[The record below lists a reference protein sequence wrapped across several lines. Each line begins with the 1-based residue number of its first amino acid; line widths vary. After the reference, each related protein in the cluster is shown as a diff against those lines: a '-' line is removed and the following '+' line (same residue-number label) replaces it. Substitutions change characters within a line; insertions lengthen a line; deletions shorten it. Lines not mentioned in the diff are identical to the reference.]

1 MSKGFRQAS
10 ARAIVG
16 VALLGVLL
24 VLLAWQASVR
34 SVDFPVYHRIA
45 RQVLAGDYEL
55 YPPEVYT
62 GAVVP
67 PHGFRYLPVVALLFV
82 PFGLL
87 PLPVAAFVFFV
98 IKLAVLAWIGRAV
111 AAQAG
116 LTADGWRWPLVGL
129 LLVAGYVAEEL
140 RYGNAHL
147 LVVGLMVL
155 AWLRASRGG
164 SWLPGAALALA
175 IATKIT
181 PLALLGYMML
191 RRQFAACMVA
201 VALLA
206 LLVVAPVPIV
216 GVSMNAH
223 LLTGFVRYA
232 FQKTEE
238 SDNYSLRG
246 ALTRLSGSS
255 AATGTTPLITAT
267 PATVPTDSLPV
278 AEAAPGDRRDRLD
291 AVTIAWAIA
300 SGVLGALALVVLW
313 RQSTDPRT
321 NLLEFSLVLVL
332 MLVVSPHT
340 QRRYFMQ
347 LYVPV
352 VALLGMM
359 SAGARRERTLARI
372 GLGVTAAAGT
382 LLPVVFG
389 GRTLSRLYES
399 SAPYLWGAVVLLAVL
414 LQAIWARKLA
424 EMTDGREQIQKSEN
438 RDKAQRT

>member
-1 MSKGFRQAS
+1 MGTNWTHCRQLSCKLVRPMSKAFRQAS

-116 LTADGWRWPLVGL
+116 LMADGWRWPLVGL

-155 AWLRASRGG
+155 AWLRASRGET
-164 SWLPGAALALA
+164 WLPGAALALA

-181 PLALLGYMML
+181 PLALLGYMVL
-191 RRQFAACMVA
+191 RRQFAACAVA
-201 VALLA
+201 VAA
-206 LLVVAPVPIV
+206 LGVLVVAPVPLV
-216 GVSMNAH
+216 GGAMNAH

-232 FQKTEE
+232 FEKTEE

-246 ALTRLSGSS
+246 ALERLSGSS
-255 AATGTTPLITAT
+255 AE
-267 PATVPTDSLPV
+267 SLPMT
-278 AEAAPGDRRDRLD
+278 AAPSEQRDRFDVD
-291 AVTIAWAIA
+291 AVTVAWAVS

-359 SAGARRERTLARI
+359 SAGARRERTLARL

-382 LLPVVFG
+382 LLPIVFG

-414 LQAIWARKLA
+414 LQMTWERKRA
-424 EMTDGREQIQKSEN
+424 ETTDDRELMADSVGKIE
-438 RDKAQRT
+438 T